1 MSRKKYTTRVILTM
15 CAFALTSMSNFATAQ
30 NTTQQDTTTAKPS
43 ANSRTRSNDA
53 QDAAQQV
60 AEATGIV
67 RQMEREAGIRSF
79 LQRAQGVFIMPKYKR
94 AALIVGGSG
103 SKGVLLVRQN
113 GKWSDP
119 AFYNTGGISAGLQA
133 GVEAG
138 AVALILNNQ
147 KAVDRFKRENNWS
160 LDADAG
166 LTVVNWS
173 PKAEA
178 SAGRGDVIVW
188 SDTKGLFGDL
198 AVNITDIRFNADET
212 AAFYGKQVALQ
223 DILSGKVRAPSRQVA
238 ALKQVLPTGAGAT
251 SSGSSGGMSREGAD
265 QTSTGK

>member
-1 MSRKKYTTRVILTM
+1 MSRKKYTTRVILTV
-15 CAFALTSMSNFATAQ
+15 CAFALTSMSNFASAQ
-30 NTTQQDTTTAKPS
+30 DTTQQDTAIAKPP
-43 ANSRTRSNDA
+43 ADARARSEEA
-53 QDAAQQV
+53 RDAAQQV
-60 AEATGIV
+60 AEATRIV

-79 LQRAQGVFIMPKYKR
+79 LQRAQGVFIMPKYRR
-94 AALIVGGSG
+94 AALVVGGSG

-147 KAVDRFKRENNWS
+147 KAVDSFKQEDNWS
-160 LDADAG
+160 LDANAG

-178 SAGRGDVIVW
+178 SAGKGDVIVW

-198 AVNITDIRFNADET
+198 AVGITDIRFNADET
-212 AAFYGKQVALQ
+212 GAFYGRQVALQ

-238 ALKQVLPTGAGAT
+238 ALKQALPTGTGTT
-251 SSGSSGGMSREGAD
+251 SSGSSGDMSDEDSD